1 MGKANHQGR
10 NALIALSIL
19 GVVTAAFALSPSVPF
34 SCAMIFLAGIA
45 LLSVFAMISSLIQ
58 LMTPDHMRGRVM
70 SIFNLALRGG
80 GPVGSVI
87 AGALI
92 RKFHAPVVIA
102 GAGGLMVCVGLFF
115 LTVNRRI
122 ASL

>member
-1 MGKANHQGR
+1 
-10 NALIALSIL
+10 
-19 GVVTAAFALSPSVPF
+19 
-34 SCAMIFLAGIA
+34 MIFLCGIA

-80 GPVGSVI
+80 GPIGSVI

-92 RKFHAPVVIA
+92 HRFRAPIVIA
-102 GAGGLMVCVGLFF
+102 SSGGLMLCVGLFF
-115 LTVNRRI
+115 LTMNRRVTT
-122 ASL
+122 L